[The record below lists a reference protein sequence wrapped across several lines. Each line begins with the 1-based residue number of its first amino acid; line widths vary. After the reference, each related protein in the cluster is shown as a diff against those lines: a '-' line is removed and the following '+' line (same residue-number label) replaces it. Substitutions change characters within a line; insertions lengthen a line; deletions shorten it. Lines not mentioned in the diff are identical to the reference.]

1 MSARS
6 IGVDDRIRAE
16 IPEGKNRMM
25 KMTKMMTVCLGAT
38 LLLGEALT
46 AQVGPPPTEP
56 MASISLE
63 EAIRVALR
71 RSPALAQSDQAI
83 GNALESRRTAWGA
96 FLPSLSMSSGAS
108 LRSTQRFDTNTDRIV
123 LGSSDSYNAGLSASM
138 DVFQGGARFD
148 ELARSRADVVAAQAR
163 QETQRFNVTLQTK
176 NFFFQALEQQDLLEV
191 ARRRI
196 AQAEQSLDLTRRR
209 ALAGEATRS
218 DTLRARLEL
227 INARQNVL
235 TSEVQTRAA
244 RFALGRHIGLA
255 EPVEPEVPDDLDPRP
270 LLLSEAEIL
279 ASAENQAPTVI
290 AAEEGVRAS
299 RAGLKAAQSAFLPSL
314 RLGGGYTWA
323 NQAASLSGGSLS
335 WNTNLTMSYNIFNG
349 FARESTIARAGY
361 ADRVARFQAED
372 ARLAARQ
379 NADGALRAVTTAERA
394 IAIAHE
400 AVALSEE
407 DLRVVSERYR
417 LGVAI
422 ILDVITSQISSDQAR
437 VDLVRAR
444 YDYLVARAEL
454 ESILGREL

>member
-1 MSARS
+1 M
-6 IGVDDRIRAE
+6 
-16 IPEGKNRMM
+16 MM
-25 KMTKMMTVCLGAT
+25 KMTTLCLGAM
-38 LLLGEALT
+38 LVLGETLA
-46 AQVGPPPTEP
+46 AQIGPPPPEP

-63 EAIRVALR
+63 EAIRIALR
-71 RSPALAQSDQAI
+71 RSPTLAQADQAV
-83 GNALESRRTAWGA
+83 GNAEESQRTARGA

-108 LRSTQRFDTNTDRIV
+108 LRSIQRFDSNTDRIV
-123 LGSSDSYNAGLSASM
+123 TGSSDSYNAGLSASM

-148 ELARSRADVVAAQAR
+148 EIARSRADIVAAQAR
-163 QETQRFNVTLQTK
+163 RETQRFNVTLQTK
-176 NFFFQALEQQDLLEV
+176 IFFFQALEQQDLLEV
-191 ARRRI
+191 ATRRI
-196 AQAEQSLDLTRRR
+196 DQAEQSLDLTRRR

-235 TSEVQTRAA
+235 TSEVRTRAA
-244 RFALGRHIGLA
+244 RFALGRHVGMS
-255 EPVEPEVPDDLDPRP
+255 EPVAPEIPDDLDPRP
-270 LLLSEAEIL
+270 LRLSEEEIL
-279 ASAENQAPTVI
+279 ASAEDQAPTVI
-290 AAEEGVRAS
+290 AAEEGARAS
-299 RAGLKAAQSAFLPSL
+299 MAGLKAAQSAFLPTV
-314 RLGGGYTWA
+314 RIRGGYTWA
-323 NQAASLSGGSLS
+323 NQGASFSGGDLS
-335 WNTNLTMSYNIFNG
+335 WNTNVTLSYSIFNRFTRG
-349 FARESTIARAGY
+349 ASIARAEY
-361 ADRVARFQAED
+361 SDRVARFQAED

-400 AVALSEE
+400 AVAVSDE
-407 DLRVVSERYR
+407 DLRVVRERYR

>member
-1 MSARS
+1 M
-6 IGVDDRIRAE
+6 
-16 IPEGKNRMM
+16 
-25 KMTKMMTVCLGAT
+25 MTKTMTVCLGAM
-38 LLLGEALT
+38 LVLGETLT
-46 AQVGPPPTEP
+46 AQIGPPPTEP

-63 EAIRVALR
+63 EAVRLALR
-71 RSPALAQSDQAI
+71 RSPALAQSDQAV
-83 GNALESRRTAWGA
+83 GNAEESRRTAWGA

-108 LRSTQRFDTNTDRIV
+108 IRSTQQFDTNTNRIV
-123 LGSSDSYNAGLSASM
+123 SGSSDSYNAGLSASV
-138 DVFQGGARFD
+138 DGARFD
-148 ELARSRADVVAAQAR
+148 EMARSRADIVAAQAR
-163 QETQRFNVTLQTK
+163 REIQRFNVTLQTK

-191 ARRRI
+191 ATRRI
-196 AQAEQSLDLTRRR
+196 DQAEQSLDLTRRR

-235 TSEVQTRAA
+235 SSEVQTRAA
-244 RFALGRHIGLA
+244 RFALGRQVGLS
-255 EPVEPEVPDDLDPRP
+255 EPVAPEVPDDLDPRP
-270 LLLSEAEIL
+270 LLLTEEEIL
-279 ASAENQAPTVI
+279 ASAESQAPTVI
-290 AAEEGVRAS
+290 AAEEGARAS
-299 RAGLKAAQSAFLPSL
+299 IAGLKAAQSAFLPSL

-323 NQAASLSGGSLS
+323 NQDRSFSGGNLS
-335 WNTNLTMSYNIFNG
+335 WSTNLTMSYSIFNRFTRG
-349 FARESTIARAGY
+349 ASIARAEY
-361 ADRVARFQAED
+361 SDRVARFQAED

-400 AVALSEE
+400 AVAVSDE
-407 DLRVVSERYR
+407 DLRVVRERYR

-444 YDYLVARAEL
+444 YSYLVARAEL

>member
-1 MSARS
+1 
-6 IGVDDRIRAE
+6 
-16 IPEGKNRMM
+16 M
-25 KMTKMMTVCLGAT
+25 KMTTLCLGAM
-38 LLLGEALT
+38 LVLGETLA
-46 AQVGPPPTEP
+46 AQIGPPPPEP

-63 EAIRVALR
+63 EAIRIALR
-71 RSPALAQSDQAI
+71 RSPTLAQADQAV
-83 GNALESRRTAWGA
+83 GNAEESQRTARGA

-108 LRSTQRFDTNTDRIV
+108 LRSIQRFDSNTDRIV
-123 LGSSDSYNAGLSASM
+123 TGSSDSYNAGLSASM

-148 ELARSRADVVAAQAR
+148 EIARSRADIVAAQAR
-163 QETQRFNVTLQTK
+163 RETQRFNVTLQTK
-176 NFFFQALEQQDLLEV
+176 IFFFQALEQQDLLEV
-191 ARRRI
+191 ATRRI
-196 AQAEQSLDLTRRR
+196 DQAEQSLDLTRRR

-235 TSEVQTRAA
+235 TSEVRTRAA
-244 RFALGRHIGLA
+244 RFALGRHVGMS
-255 EPVEPEVPDDLDPRP
+255 EPVAPEIPDDLDPRP
-270 LLLSEAEIL
+270 LRLSEEEIL
-279 ASAENQAPTVI
+279 ASAEDQAPTVI
-290 AAEEGVRAS
+290 AAEEGARAS
-299 RAGLKAAQSAFLPSL
+299 MAGLKAAQSAFLPTV
-314 RLGGGYTWA
+314 RIRGGYTWA
-323 NQAASLSGGSLS
+323 NQGASFSGGDLS
-335 WNTNLTMSYNIFNG
+335 WNTNVTLSYSIFNRFTRG
-349 FARESTIARAGY
+349 ASIARAEY
-361 ADRVARFQAED
+361 SDRVARFQAED

-400 AVALSEE
+400 AVAVSDE
-407 DLRVVSERYR
+407 DLRVVRERYR

>member
-1 MSARS
+1 
-6 IGVDDRIRAE
+6 
-16 IPEGKNRMM
+16 MM
-25 KMTKMMTVCLGAT
+25 MKMMTVCSGAMLVLG
-38 LLLGEALT
+38 GALT

-63 EAIRVALR
+63 EAIRIALL
-71 RSPALAQSDQAI
+71 RSPALAQSEQAV
-83 GNALESRRTAWGA
+83 GNAEESRLTAWGA

-123 LGSSDSYNAGLSASM
+123 SGSSGSYNAGLSASM

-148 ELARSRADVVAAQAR
+148 ELARSRAEIVAAQAR
-163 QETQRFNVTLQTK
+163 RETQRFNVTLQTK

-191 ARRRI
+191 ASRRI
-196 AQAEQSLDLTRRR
+196 DQAEQSLDLTRRR

-235 TSEVQTRAA
+235 TAEVRTRAA
-244 RFALGRHIGLA
+244 RFALGRHVGLS
-255 EPVEPEVPDDLDPRP
+255 EPVVPEVPDDLDPRP
-270 LLLSEAEIL
+270 LLLSEEEIL
-279 ASAENQAPTVI
+279 ASAEAQAPTVI
-290 AAEEGVRAS
+290 AAEEGARAS
-299 RAGLKAAQSAFLPSL
+299 RAGLKAAQSASLPSM

-323 NQAASLSGGSLS
+323 NQAASFSGGDLS
-335 WNTNLTMSYNIFNG
+335 WSTNLTMSYSIFNRFTRG
-349 FARESTIARAGY
+349 ASIARAEY
-361 ADRVARFQAED
+361 SDRVARFQAED

-379 NADGALRAVTTAERA
+379 NADGALRSVTTAERA

-400 AVALSEE
+400 AVAVSDE
-407 DLRVVSERYR
+407 DLRVVRERYR

-437 VDLVRAR
+437 VDLVRTR